1 MTLSC
6 RGKAMNVDLA
16 EERIL
21 QLVDK
26 FSPEEAE
33 ARAWAKRTEAFGTL
47 AKIGGFITR
56 PKDEE
61 FEVVYRERRLQ
72 PFWRLST
79 HTRYAYERKREHRVK
94 VGPEVQ
100 SVAIGDQ
107 PLTILGRELVI
118 PVVDTCLEES
128 RREWFFDGIS
138 KAPTPALKS
147 YLSAEARAVTADE
160 LNDQTKAT
168 DHKAQTI
175 VVPPQARA
183 SALQRDVLA
192 QIMPKIEADKIL
204 EEKVEL
210 DAIELYYRPV
220 YAYRYKWQAKEAV
233 VEFDALT
240 GEAKAGGTTFEFY
253 VGKLVDPAFLLDVGV
268 ETASLFVPGFNL
280 AKLVVKRGREIA
292 AAKKP

>member
-1 MTLSC
+1 
-6 RGKAMNVDLA
+6 MNVDLA

-26 FSPEEAE
+26 FSAEEAE
-33 ARAWAKRTEAFGTL
+33 ARAWAKRTEAFGML

-94 VGPEVQ
+94 LGPEVQ
-100 SVAIGDQ
+100 SVAIGEQ
-107 PLTILGRELVI
+107 KLAILGREVVI

-138 KAPTPALKS
+138 KAPAPTLKS
-147 YLSAEARAVTADE
+147 YLTADVRHVTADE
-160 LNDQTKAT
+160 LN
-168 DHKAQTI
+168 AQTAGVTAGHAQTV

-220 YAYRYKWQAKEAV
+220 YAYRYKWQNKEAV
-233 VEFDALT
+233 VEFDAIT

-253 VGKLVDPAFLLDVGV
+253 VGKLVDPNFLLDIGV
-268 ETASLFVPGFNL
+268 ETASLFLPGMNI
-280 AKLVVKRGREIA
+280 AKMVVKRGREIVS
-292 AAKKP
+292 AKKS